1 MSVPKPAAKPNS
13 GTGPPS
19 RPRTMRSTI
28 RSVQVV
34 ALAAAMV
41 VVVPTAAVGVD
52 AAEPEVVA
60 KFDFGTPTSPVAAD
74 WTTMNRQVLYTREL
88 GYGLKDAS
96 GMIDRDR
103 GSAVDAVMRD
113 FVLYQGGSY
122 EFMVDLEPGY
132 YTVDAVVGDWIG
144 SANTILTLEGEEQE
158 RVVTSREGFATPSYS
173 GIRVVDGQLN
183 VVVGGNTAHLNGLT
197 IAREDVAVPPAVTGV
212 AVGHV
217 ALDEDPPSVE
227 LGWEAADGASAYR
240 VYRALEGSKP
250 ELLAEVTGT
259 SHVDQTAELT
269 KRYTYLVTWLNADG
283 LESVPSDTVEVTML
297 DPEVAI
303 PAPPAGLAVDQVE
316 KSRLVITWAPVD
328 GARQYLIHRAASVEG
343 PFELV
348 GTSTRF
354 SFEDTDVLTAV
365 PYYYT
370 VTALNAGG
378 VSEPSGVLETPAVV
392 LREAEYLDRGAVA
405 VPTEEGVFLS
415 WRLLGSDPSDIS
427 FHIYRD
433 GERITAS
440 PLVGATNFVDEA
452 GGGGSTYRLSAVNVD
467 PNGVETWAGAEFD
480 VWDQQYTSIPL
491 NVPEPDY
498 SYISTEYSYS
508 ANDASVGDL
517 DGDGQYEL
525 VVKWDPSNSKDNA
538 SGGTTGPVILDAYK
552 LDGTLLWRVNLG
564 QNIRAGAH
572 YTQFLV
578 YDFDGNGR
586 AELMV
591 KTADGTRDGLGTVI
605 GDPNVSYRENGRI
618 LKGPEFLTV
627 FDGIT
632 GAAVDTVDYSPER
645 GDPAS
650 WGDSRGNRVDRFL
663 AAVAYLDGE
672 KPSAVFARGY
682 YSKAELTAY
691 DFDGTNITRRWEFS
705 SADDG
710 NSAYG
715 GQGNH
720 NLAVADVDADGKDE
734 IVYGSATIDDDGTG
748 LYSTRLRHGD
758 ALHVSDF
765 DPARQGLEVFAAHE
779 DIGENGGIGATFR
792 DARTGEVIWN
802 MKAKM
807 DVGRA
812 AAGDIDPRHPGAE
825 GWAVNK
831 TGEWNSREG
840 ELRSSSGELLSTS
853 IPAPNFLTWWDGDL
867 LREITDHDF
876 DETTKRGVGTI
887 SKWDWEAKDEVE
899 IFRADGTLTN
909 NSTKGNSVVQAD
921 LLGDWREELVYRTAD
936 SSELRLYTTTALTD
950 HRIPTLMHDP
960 VYRLGVAWQNI
971 AYNQPP
977 HTSFFLGEGMAPAP
991 HPRATFI
998 GAPEGLREP
1007 VPGAAADAPARAVLS
1022 DDNGWDTGL
1031 DDGAYTVSMNLWW
1044 GDNATAYRLFE
1055 NGELIHEQLLADRT
1069 PKEQSADV
1077 AVTGRA
1083 NGDYVYTCEVANQH
1097 GTTSCGE
1104 HVVKVTDAGPGKPVL
1119 SSDNRDGGGDFTVT
1133 MNLWWGTN
1141 GSTYRLYED
1150 GELVDTQTLVEAT
1163 PGAQSSATS
1172 LNGRAPGVHV
1182 YRAELENALGVT
1194 ESRELQ
1200 VRVR

>member
-1 MSVPKPAAKPNS
+1 M
-13 GTGPPS
+13 
-19 RPRTMRSTI
+19 PRLRRQARLGAI
-28 RSVQVV
+28 
-34 ALAAAMV
+34 AAAL
-41 VVVPTAAVGVD
+41 TATMIGTSMGAVAAQ
-52 AAEPEVVA
+52 AAEPELLWR
-60 KFDFGTPTSPVAAD
+60 FDFGTATSPVESG
-74 WTTMNRQVLYTREL
+74 WTGMNRQVLYTPER
-88 GYGLKDAS
+88 GYGLRDAT

-113 FVLYQGGSY
+113 FVLYQGGTY
-122 EFMVDLEPGY
+122 EVMVDVEPGY
-132 YTVDAVVGDWIG
+132 YTVGAVIGDWIG
-144 SANTILTLEGEEQE
+144 SANTILTVEGIVQE
-158 RVVTSREGFATPSYS
+158 RVTTSREGFATPSYP

-197 IAREDVAVPPAVTGV
+197 VAKEDLVVPPAVSGL
-212 AVGHV
+212 AVEQV
-217 ALDEDPPSVE
+217 ALDAEPPSVE
-227 LGWEAADGASAYR
+227 LTWDPAEGATAYR
-240 VYRALEGSKP
+240 VYRALDDESP
-250 ELLAEVTGT
+250 ELLAEATGS
-259 SHVDQTAELT
+259 SHVDVTAELT
-269 KRYTYLVTWLNADG
+269 KHYSYLVTWVNAEG
-283 LESVPSDTVEVTML
+283 LESVPSQSVDVTML
-297 DPEVAI
+297 DTTI
-303 PAPPAGLAVDQVE
+303 PLPAQPDGLAVDEIE
-316 KSRLVITWAPVD
+316 KSRLVVTWNAVE
-328 GARQYLIHRAASVEG
+328 GARQYRIHRANSAEG

-348 GTSTRF
+348 GTTAGL

-365 PYYYT
+365 PYFYT

-378 VSEPSGVLETPAVV
+378 VSDASSVLETPAIVV
-392 LREAEYLDRGAVA
+392 RQAEYLDRGSVA
-405 VPTEEGVFLS
+405 VRTEAGVFLS
-415 WRLLGSDPSDIS
+415 WRLLGSDPRDIA
-427 FHIYRD
+427 FHVYRD
-433 GERITAS
+433 GERITTS
-440 PLVGATNFVDEA
+440 PIAGATNFVDAA
-452 GGGGSTYRLSAVNVD
+452 GSETSTYRISALGVD
-467 PNGVETWAGAEFD
+467 PNGVETWAGPQFV
-480 VWDQQYTSIPL
+480 VWGQQYTSIPL
-491 NVPEPDY
+491 DVPEPDY
-498 SYISTEYSYS
+498 SYISPSSPYSYS

-517 DGDGQYEL
+517 DGDGQYEIVL
-525 VVKWDPSNSKDNA
+525 KWDPSNSKDNA
-538 SGGTTGPVILDAYK
+538 SGGTTGPVIIDAYK
-552 LDGTLLWRVNLG
+552 LDGTRLWRVNLG
-564 QNIRAGAH
+564 GNIRAGAH

-586 AELMV
+586 AELMA
-591 KTADGTRDGLGTVI
+591 KTADGTRDGKGVVI
-605 GDPNVSYRENGRI
+605 GDPDVSYREGGRI

-691 DFDGTNITRRWEFS
+691 DFDGTDITRRWEFS

-734 IVYGSATIDDDGTG
+734 IVYGSATIDDDGMG

-765 DPARQGLEVFAAHE
+765 DPARPGYEVFAAHE

-802 MKAKM
+802 MKAKV
-807 DVGRA
+807 DVGRG

-840 ELRSSSGELLSTS
+840 ELRSASGELISND

-887 SKWDWEAKDEVE
+887 SKWDWKAHDEVE
-899 IFRADGTLTN
+899 IFRAEGTLTN
-909 NSTKGNSVVQAD
+909 NSTKGNAVVQAD
-921 LLGDWREELVYRTAD
+921 LLGDWREELVYRTED
-936 SSELRLYTTTALTD
+936 SSELRLYTTVDPTE

-960 VYRLGVAWQNI
+960 VYRLGVAWQNVG
-971 AYNQPP
+971 YNQPP
-977 HTSFFLGEGMAPAP
+977 HTSFFLGDGMAPAP

-998 GAPEGLREP
+998 GAPDGLGEP
-1007 VPGAAADAPARAVLS
+1007 VPGDAGAAPARAKLS

-1044 GDNATAYRLFE
+1044 GDNATVYRLFE
-1055 NGELIHEQLLADRT
+1055 NGELIHERLLSDQT
-1069 PKEQSADV
+1069 PSAQRVDV
-1077 AVTGRA
+1077 AVSGRA
-1083 NGDYVYTCEVANQH
+1083 NGDYVYTCEVSNQH
-1097 GTTSCGE
+1097 GTTSCAE
-1104 HVVKVTDAGPGKPVL
+1104 HTVSVTDAGPGRPSL
-1119 SSDNRDGGGDFTVT
+1119 SSDNRDGDGDYSVM

-1150 GELVDTQTLVEAT
+1150 GVLIDTQSLVEAT
-1163 PGAQSSATS
+1163 PGAQSATT
-1172 LNGRAPGVHV
+1172 NVTGRAPGVHV

-1194 ESRELQ
+1194 ESRQLE